1 MGYHEE
7 GDLEDLFRPDTAS
20 RCARR
25 ITERVGE
32 RLQLRVKEFTPL
44 ALPPP
49 NVSAGEW
56 IRSRGGRVP
65 GHLRDSWRVS
75 SVDRVRFDLHGE
87 EYEVEVYTLD
97 PIAPHVEYPTQ
108 PHVITPRDPDGWLRW
123 WDRRTGQIRFAR
135 IVHHPG
141 THGTYMM
148 QRALAALRVE
158 WHVIAREEV
167 AEWAR
172 TYWRR

>member
-7 GDLEDLFRPDTAS
+7 GDLEDLFRPETVAF
-20 RCARR
+20 AGRR

-32 RLQLRVKEFTPL
+32 RLQVRVKEYTPL
-44 ALPPP
+44 SKPPP
-49 NVSAGEW
+49 RVPWDEW
-56 IRSRGGRVP
+56 IDARHGRRP
-65 GHLRDSWRVS
+65 GNLRDSWRVTGVERIRAD
-75 SVDRVRFDLHGE
+75 VDGE
-87 EYEVEVYTLD
+87 DYSIEVYTLD

-108 PHVITPRDPDGWLRW
+108 PHVIVPRDPDGWLRW

-148 QRALAALRVE
+148 QRALAAISIE
-158 WHVIAREEV
+158 WRVIAREEV